1 MIRLILIIALL
12 LPVQA
17 FAAGSSATWW
27 DKPATTTLPD
37 AGKVSV
43 YDGSALKTITGANLK
58 TNVIDA
64 IKAPSSQVIGVQP
77 APTAGAYERKFEVK
91 DKDGSIKMY
100 INASGTVVIA
110 GQLVLGSTPVPLAVS
125 SVSPVNGATAQS
137 IIVYPAVTFNK
148 GASLSV
154 STMYILGNS
163 TAPVVGDTSA
173 TWNVPATL
181 SYGTT
186 YTLKVVKNS
195 ITQTDG
201 ETTSSCGTTMTDVS
215 GVCQSTFTT
224 ATLGIS
230 SVNPAAGATS
240 VAGTD
245 GAAFTTVPSTTFS
258 THALLAAGAGSF
270 TCSSSYY
277 NGSSWVNDTT
287 PGDYLTTNNLTYTL
301 DSMIYHKSYD
311 ASHLTTYTCDI
322 VKSIGLTT
330 CAAGTSDTG
339 STCRWTFTTAL

>member
-1 MIRLILIIALL
+1 MIRLLLVIALL

-17 FAAGSSATWW
+17 LAATVNPWE
-27 DKPATTTLPD
+27 KPAITTLPD
-37 AGKVSV
+37 TAKVSV
-43 YDGSALKTITGANLK
+43 YDGSVLKTITGPNLK
-58 TNVIDA
+58 TDVIDA
-64 IKAPSSQVIGVQP
+64 IKLPSSQVIGVQP

-91 DKDGSIKMY
+91 DKDGLIKMY

-125 SVSPVNGATAQS
+125 SVAPANGATAQS

-148 GASLSV
+148 GVSLSL
-154 STMYILGNS
+154 STMYIQGNS
-163 TAPVVGDTSA
+163 TAPVMGADGA
-173 TWNVPATL
+173 TWNIPATL
-181 SYGTT
+181 AYGTT

-195 ITQTDG
+195 ILQTDG
-201 ETTSSCGTTMTDVS
+201 ETSSSCGTTMADVS

-230 SVNPAAGATS
+230 SVVPAAGATG
-240 VAGTD
+240 VTGTD
-245 GAAFTTVPSTTFS
+245 GGAFTAVPSTTFS
-258 THALLAAGAGSF
+258 THALLTAGAGSF

-277 NGSSWVNDTT
+277 NGSGWVNDTT
-287 PGDYLTTNNLTYTL
+287 PGDYLTTNSLTYTL

-339 STCRWTFTTAL
+339 STCRWTFTTAQ

>member
-1 MIRLILIIALL
+1 MIRLLLIITLL

-17 FAAGSSATWW
+17 LAATVNWW

-37 AGKVSV
+37 TGKISV
-43 YDGSALKTITGANLK
+43 YDSSALKTITGANLK
-58 TNVIDA
+58 ATAVSAVNAASDTPLQKQPLSSSNPYQRVAEFKTAAGVITSFITA
-64 IKAPSSQVIGVQP
+64 NGTLVIG
-77 APTAGAYERKFEVK
+77 
-91 DKDGSIKMY
+91 
-100 INASGTVVIA
+100 
-110 GQLVLGSTPVPLAVS
+110 TPKALAVS
-125 SVSPVNGATAQS
+125 SVAPSNGATAQS

-148 GASLSV
+148 GVGLSV

-163 TAPVVGDTSA
+163 TAPVVGSTSA

-201 ETTSSCGTTMTDVS
+201 ETTSSCGTAMADVS

-230 SVNPAAGATS
+230 SINPAAGAAS

-245 GAAFTTVPSTTFS
+245 GATFTTVPSTTFS

-287 PGDYLTTNNLTYTL
+287 PGDYLTTNNLAYTL

-339 STCRWTFTTAL
+339 SSCRWTFTTAL